1 MKARES
7 VVAVFD
13 DHVSAEEGVRRLI
26 SGGTSPQRISIIGKG
41 YHTEDKVTGFYN
53 AGDRIKLWGRYGAT
67 WGGLWGLLLGGVFMS
82 LPIVGP
88 VLVLGHLGAMVAGA
102 LEGAALLGGLGV
114 IGGALAGLGIPKNS
128 VLQYEEAVKADKFLV
143 VVHGSAEVAANAK
156 RTLGDASTVQ
166 LDHHHDVAS
175 GAQVAHT

>member
-1 MKARES
+1 MKAQEAA
-7 VVAVFD
+7 VAVFD
-13 DHVSAEEGVRRLI
+13 DHACAEESVRRLI

-41 YHTEDKVTGFYN
+41 YHTEDKVTGFFN
-53 AGDRIKLWGRYGAT
+53 AGDRIKLWGRYGAS

-82 LPIVGP
+82 VPIVGP

-128 VLQYEEAVKADKFLV
+128 VLQYEEAVRADKFLV
-143 VVHGSAEVAANAK
+143 VVHGSAEDVVKAK
-156 RTLGDASTVQ
+156 RTLGNASAVQ
-166 LDHHHDVAS
+166 LDHHHDMAAS
-175 GAQVAHT
+175 AQAAHT